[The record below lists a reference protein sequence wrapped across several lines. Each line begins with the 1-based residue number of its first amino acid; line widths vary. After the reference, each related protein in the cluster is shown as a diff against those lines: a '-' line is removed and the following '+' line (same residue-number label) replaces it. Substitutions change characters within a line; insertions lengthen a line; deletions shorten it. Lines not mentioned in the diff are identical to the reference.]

1 METVKTTNGKEFKQ
15 ATAEEVLA
23 HLKSVDRKNIVT
35 TTSRLGLTNG
45 GPGNQR
51 ELFLRVKNG
60 DTRHYRVRKSFLYKL
75 MRWYHLSENV
85 FSKFRPETIT
95 AVGNDFLSHIRS
107 SNVTVKTENDEAL
120 TIVSSR
126 YSEFSDKELLEICM
140 DKLSISGV
148 SRDDFSMRIFTEEKI
163 KTQPIRGDD
172 CGFGYNVFNSE
183 TGFMALRAAH
193 YILRYI
199 CKNGAVVRING
210 NRESIYHYNQTKE
223 KILEYIHESISEIEN
238 SRNEVIKKLKGLSER
253 AAMGELKAMKMRL
266 GSIVGLTESTRMME
280 EFAGYARGE
289 VTGTEYTDS
298 MYSLFNFITHNAKGR
313 TIMQQTQME
322 ELAGSLLK

>member
-1 METVKTTNGKEFKQ
+1 METIETTNGKEFYQ
-15 ATAEEVLA
+15 ATAKEVLE
-23 HLKSVDRKNIVT
+23 HLKSVDRKTIVT

-45 GPGNQR
+45 ASGNPS
-51 ELFLRVKNG
+51 ELFLSVRNG
-60 DTRHYRVRKSFLYKL
+60 DTRHYRVRKSFIYKL

-107 SNVTVKTENDEAL
+107 SNVTVKIENDEAL

-140 DKLSISGV
+140 DKLKISGV

-163 KTQPIRGDD
+163 KTQPIPGDD

-193 YILRYI
+193 YIMRYI
-199 CKNGAVVRING
+199 CKNGAVVRISG
-210 NRESIYHYNQTKE
+210 DRESIYHYNQTKE
-223 KILEYIHESISEIEN
+223 RILEYIHNSIDEIEK
-238 SRNEVIKKLKGLSER
+238 SRDEVIRRLKGLSER
-253 AAMGELKAMKMRL
+253 KATGELKAMKMRL
-266 GSIVGLTESTRMME
+266 GSIVGLTESTKMME
-280 EFAGYARGE
+280 EFARYANGE

-322 ELAGSLLK
+322 ELAGSILK